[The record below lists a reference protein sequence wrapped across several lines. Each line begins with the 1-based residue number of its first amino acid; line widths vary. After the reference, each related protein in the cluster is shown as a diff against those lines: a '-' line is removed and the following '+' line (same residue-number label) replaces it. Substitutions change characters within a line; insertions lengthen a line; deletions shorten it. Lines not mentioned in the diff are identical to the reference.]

1 MDEIGDFGRTK
12 NDILDNIFLLSL
24 PIMLCSIKSLATHCM
39 YLIHYSPC
47 AKELF
52 TIYANLLMDLLSLL
66 LVLVLCAK
74 ILSYVCYTLMSIDIS
89 IFTCLFTFYFMSV
102 YVSLYYHCVLT
113 VIIIK
118 KLLTY
123 LLYIDNNTNN
133 YRGLDST
140 NLHRDCCCHLAN
152 KWVQIMIR
160 IATKI

>member
-1 MDEIGDFGRTK
+1 MYFPDSGCVDSVDYALFHQISR
-12 NDILDNIFLLSL
+12 NPLHVLNQLL
-24 PIMLCSIKSLATHCM
+24 
-39 YLIHYSPC
+39 PC

-66 LVLVLCAK
+66 SVLVLCAK
-74 ILSYVCYTLMSIDIS
+74 ILSYACYTLMSIDIS

-123 LLYIDNNTNN
+123 LLTIAH
-133 YRGLDST
+133 YRS
-140 NLHRDCCCHLAN
+140 AA
-152 KWVQIMIR
+152 QP
-160 IATKI
+160 